1 VSRTAALAEEI
12 AKSMAIQRERTS
24 AVDRAMHDIAA
35 VVEQNAASAEETAAA
50 AEQQTACMEEVS
62 SSAQDLAD
70 MAHRLE
76 ESVNFFRLER
86 D

>member
-1 VSRTAALAEEI
+1 
-12 AKSMAIQRERTS
+12 
-24 AVDRAMHDIAA
+24 
-35 VVEQNAASAEETAAA
+35 
-50 AEQQTACMEEVS
+50 MEEVS

-76 ESVNFFRLER
+76 ESVNFFKLER

>member
-1 VSRTAALAEEI
+1 
-12 AKSMAIQRERTS
+12 MQ
-24 AVDRAMHDIAA
+24 
-35 VVEQNAASAEETAAA
+35 
-50 AEQQTACMEEVS
+50 EVS

-76 ESVNFFRLER
+76 ESVHIFRLES